1 AEDSYNLL
9 PALLGEVPTGKMIR
23 PDTLH
28 QTISLA
34 LAIRSGPWKYLD
46 HKGSGGNDYGR
57 EHLKPFVLKEMAPT
71 AGGQLYHLVDDPG
84 ETTNLA
90 LKYPARV
97 KEMKTRLEEYKSSG
111 RSVPKR
117 K

>member
-1 AEDSYNLL
+1 
-9 PALLGEVPTGKMIR
+9 M
-23 PDTLH
+23 
-28 QTISLA
+28 
-34 LAIRSGPWKYLD
+34 
-46 HKGSGGNDYGR
+46 
-57 EHLKPFVLKEMAPT
+57 PFVLKEMAPT
-71 AGGQLYHLVDDPG
+71 ADGQLYYLVDDPG

-97 KEMKTRLEEYKSSG
+97 KEMKARLEEYKSSG

>member
-1 AEDSYNLL
+1 
-9 PALLGEVPTGKMIR
+9 MIR
-23 PDTLH
+23 PDTIH

-57 EHLKPFVLKEMAPT
+57 AHLKPFVLKESAPMAD
-71 AGGQLYHLVDDPG
+71 GQLYDLVDDPG
-84 ETTNLA
+84 ETMNLA

-97 KEMKTRLEEYKSSG
+97 KEMKARLEEYKSSG